1 MTTETIPRFPLQI
14 RFMFYYS
21 TIAFAH
27 LSSSELAPGQTKD
40 SSNKQQQQAPSQRQG
55 SYNAAAAAGAVPSAS
70 ASAATGAQPGSQQ
83 SAVPVDPAAVA
94 QSVTAPV
101 QQSQPVSQP
110 PQQQS
115 AQQASSMRCHLVIFF
130 ALLIHFSDEV
140 NLDLGLVFVA
150 E

>member
-1 MTTETIPRFPLQI
+1 MTTETIPFFPLQI
-14 RFMFYYS
+14 RFMFCYS
-21 TIAFAH
+21 TIASAH
-27 LSSSELAPGQTKD
+27 LPSCELSSGQTKD
-40 SSNKQQQQAPSQRQG
+40 SSNKQQQAPPQRQG

-115 AQQASSMRCHLVIFF
+115 AQQASSMRCHLAFLF
-130 ALLIHFSDEV
+130 ALLIHFSDY
-140 NLDLGLVFVA
+140 LSGF
-150 E
+150 

>member
-1 MTTETIPRFPLQI
+1 MTTETIPFFPLQI
-14 RFMFYYS
+14 RFMFCYS
-21 TIAFAH
+21 TIASAH
-27 LSSSELAPGQTKD
+27 LPSCELSSGQTKD
-40 SSNKQQQQAPSQRQG
+40 SSNKQQQAPPQRQG

-115 AQQASSMRCHLVIFF
+115 AQQASSMRRHLVIFF
-130 ALLIHFSDEV
+130 ALSIHFSDEV
-140 NLDLGLVFVA
+140 NFDLGLVFVA